1 MSDPLASAQ
10 DFAQFIGVSLPTDL
24 ARMQQLLGSASAAIR
39 RYAGQTLSPVTGDIY
54 TVQPQISATSGQA
67 FPLPA
72 AYGEVIFLPQRP
84 VTAVSSVV
92 TGGANFTSYSF
103 TSAGLVYRTDGNA
116 WTKPTTVT
124 YDHGY
129 AESSDEYA
137 TIKTICMEVAAR
149 AYTLNER
156 SASEFLGST
165 LAESAGYAP
174 EVFLTPGEKAQLEFG
189 RVYVG

>member
-1 MSDPLASAQ
+1 MSDPFASAQ

-24 ARMQQLLGSASAAIR
+24 ARMQSLLGSASAAIR
-39 RYAGQTLSPVTGDIY
+39 RYAGQTLSPVAGDVY
-54 TVQPQISATSGQA
+54 TVQPQISATTGQT
-67 FPLPA
+67 FPLPR
-72 AYGEVIFLPQRP
+72 AYGDLIFLPQRP

-92 TGGANFTSYSF
+92 TGGSSFTSYSF
-103 TSAGLVYRTDGNA
+103 TSAGLLYRTDGAA
-116 WTKPTTVT
+116 WTKSTTIT

-129 AESSDEYA
+129 AESSDEYS
-137 TIKTICMEVAAR
+137 TIKTICMEAVAR

-156 SASEFLGST
+156 SASEFLGNT

>member
-1 MSDPLASAQ
+1 MSDPFASAQ
-10 DFAQFIGVSLPTDL
+10 DLSQFIGVSLPIDL
-24 ARMQQLLGSASAAIR
+24 ARMQSLLGSASAAIR
-39 RYAGQTLSPVTGDIY
+39 RYAGQTLSPVTNDVIVVNPMY
-54 TVQPQISATSGQA
+54 SQSSGQLY
-67 FPLPA
+67 PLPRA
-72 AYGEVIFLPQRP
+72 HGDTIFLPQRP
-84 VTAVSSVV
+84 TTAISSIVVQSVS
-92 TGGANFTSYSF
+92 FTSYGF
-103 TSAGLVYRTDGNA
+103 TTAGLVYRTDGLA
-116 WTKPTTVT
+116 WLYPATVT
-124 YDHGY
+124 YTHGF

-137 TIKTICMEVAAR
+137 TIKTICMEAAAR